1 MWTDGRQALA
11 DLDLAGRR
19 RILDV
24 GCGTGEL
31 TRVIDAETPSDTT
44 VIGVDAD
51 PKLLRVAR
59 EETGLPY
66 VAGDAIRLPLPDGA
80 VDLAVCQA
88 LLINLPD
95 PAAAVR
101 EFARVSS
108 ELVAAIEPDNADVTV
123 PPPSTQKSA

>member
-59 EETGLPY
+59 EETGP
-66 VAGDAIRLPLPDGA
+66 RTS
-80 VDLAVCQA
+80 
-88 LLINLPD
+88 
-95 PAAAVR
+95 PATR
-101 EFARVSS
+101 YDFPFR
-108 ELVAAIEPDNADVTV
+108 TG
-123 PPPSTQKSA
+123 PSTSRSVRLSSSTFPIQPPRCASSLGLPRSWSPRSSLTTPT